1 MKKILFI
8 LFALL
13 SLRVSAQTTEPLKLT
28 FIEVTAPSAIKGWYP
43 ISGIADSL
51 SSAYYFQQYS
61 QQWGCKDVSKSGVS
75 AKIVLTRDTLGVSPF
90 SNAAELKGNIALVYR
105 GGASF
110 AQKMKYAQDAGA
122 IAIIMI
128 NNKDQVVIAQGGIDP
143 STNINGMD
151 IKIPFVVV
159 SQEIGAKLYAQIKA
173 GETIQ
178 ASFGV
183 KVKVAKDLAIDKNL
197 VIAPTKRTR
206 PKFLSYEG
214 EISDSLGMAVYND
227 GLDTMNAFIAK
238 VKVIHK
244 DVVIHRDSFPF
255 SDKKIA
261 PNDTLWFMFKTPFV
275 NKKDL
280 DTGRYYVEYTIGD
293 LTPLKED
300 ASILKDTLIDQYTT
314 NNKVTMYFS
323 VTDSLY
329 GISGIRNHTLDN
341 KSYKNV
347 PIFTGPTRP
356 TGSFT
361 EWGTCSVIK
370 EENSGRM
377 VLNGI
382 NFVPVVLPT
391 SSSTLK
397 GELFTVKFFEW
408 GDAFLARTDSTFG
421 FKGLVQSDVLEVT
434 VEEDVKTAYKYASFS
449 TPIQLENEK
458 RYLVCVNT
466 KNPELLFGYD
476 HESVAIGPLKK
487 RGFKSNGS
495 DQYYFGSYYPQPLVV
510 NYVNDN
516 AEAPYN
522 EFGFGLDWIPSI
534 TFKVS
539 QSKLAV
545 NELSTSNVNLNVYP
559 NPADQYLNIDFKLTD
574 NESKV
579 DLVVKDITGKVVYSN
594 LYQTQVGSNKIVLDL
609 DGFVNGMYILSIETK
624 AGVSVR
630 KFNVENN

>member
-13 SLRVSAQTTEPLKLT
+13 SSLVSAQTTEPLKLT
-28 FIEVTAPSAIKGWYP
+28 YVEVTAPSAIKGWYP
-43 ISGIADSL
+43 IQGIADSL
-51 SSAYYFQQYS
+51 SSAYYFAEKS
-61 QQWGCKDVSKSGVS
+61 GQWGCKDVSKTGVS
-75 AKIVLTRDTLGVSPF
+75 AKIVLTKDTLGVSPY

-110 AQKMKYAQDAGA
+110 NQKMKYAQDAGA
-122 IAIIMI
+122 IAVIMI
-128 NNKDQVVIAQGGIDP
+128 NNKDQVVIAQGGVDP

-159 SQEIGAKLYAQIKA
+159 SQAIGAMLYQQLKA

-178 ASFGV
+178 ASFSV
-183 KVKVAKDLAIDKNL
+183 KVKLKKDLALDKNL
-197 VIAPTKRTR
+197 VIAPSKRTR

-214 EISDSLGMAVYND
+214 EISDSLGLAVYND

-255 SDKKIA
+255 SEKKIA

-300 ASILKDTLIDQYTT
+300 ATILKDTLIDEYTS
-314 NNKVTMYFS
+314 NNKVTMYFT

-329 GISGIRNHTLDN
+329 GISNIRNSTLDG
-341 KSYKNV
+341 KLYKNV
-347 PIFTGPTRP
+347 PLFTGPTRP

-361 EWGTCSVIK
+361 EWGTCSVIR
-370 EENSGRM
+370 ENKGGRM

-382 NFVPVVLPT
+382 NFVPVVEPLSPT
-391 SSSTLK
+391 SLK
-397 GELFTVKFFEW
+397 GELFTIKFFDW
-408 GDAFLARTDSTFG
+408 SDAFESRTDSNFG
-421 FKGLVQSDVLEVT
+421 FNSLIQSDVVEVT
-434 VEEDVKTAYKYASFS
+434 VEADVKTVYQYAPFS
-449 TPIQLENEK
+449 SPIQLENGK
-458 RYLVCVNT
+458 RYLACVTTKNT
-466 KNPELLFGYD
+466 KMLFGYD
-476 HESVAIGPLKK
+476 HENVAAGPLKK
-487 RGFKSNGS
+487 KGLKADGS

-510 NYVNDN
+510 NYVND
-516 AEAPYN
+516 ETVPYN

-539 QSKLAV
+539 QSKLSVEDA
-545 NELSTSNVNLNVYP
+545 LASNVNLNVYP
-559 NPADQYLNIDFKLTD
+559 NPANQNLNVVFQAVD
-574 NESKV
+574 NDPRV
-579 DLVVKDITGKVVYSN
+579 NLVVKDITGKIVYSK
-594 LYQTQVGSNKIVLDL
+594 LYQTQVGTNKVMLDL

-624 AGVSVR
+624 TGVAVS
-630 KFNVENN
+630 KFNVENK